1 LDIDRTF
8 DWLIGDSVAE
18 VFGWLAGV
26 GEPSQR
32 DSTNSIKIVATR
44 AGARRR
50 AGWPDCNLGVDNI
63 FSNRSD
69 SARRHFIYRFVTDR
83 N

>member
-18 VFGWLAGV
+18 VSGWLTGV

-32 DSTNSIKIVATR
+32 DSTNGIRIVATR

-50 AGWPDCNLGVDNI
+50 A
-63 FSNRSD
+63 
-69 SARRHFIYRFVTDR
+69 A
-83 N
+83 

>member
-1 LDIDRTF
+1 MLDIDRTF

-32 DSTNSIKIVATR
+32 DSTNSIRIVATR
-44 AGARRR
+44 AGARSR
-50 AGWPDCNLGVDNI
+50 AAWPDCNLGATTSFQTVAI
-63 FSNRSD
+63 PPGVISY
-69 SARRHFIYRFVTDR
+69 IGL
-83 N
+83 